1 MVTKKMVTF
10 IRRYIECNERI
21 ERTNS
26 QNVII
31 MVSFS
36 DVSTVPKIELRD
48 IVACP
53 SHVNKNYLGVNHE
66 KSYHVIL

>member
-1 MVTKKMVTF
+1 
-10 IRRYIECNERI
+10 
-21 ERTNS
+21 
-26 QNVII
+26 